1 MSGEFSAS
9 LAAFLLVS
17 VLIEL
22 TPGPNMVWLAI
33 VAATE
38 GRRSG
43 FFAVAG
49 VALGLAIVGTA
60 AALGLAALIAASPVL
75 FDSLRWAGA
84 LYLLWMAW
92 DGWRG
97 ADSDPAVAMQ
107 EYGLARSFRRGLVTN
122 LLNPKAAVFFVA
134 VLPGFTTTNG
144 AILGETILLSVVY
157 VTVATVIHAAIVAMA
172 GLASRLLDDPEQS
185 RLIRRGLSLCL
196 ALVALWFL
204 IATGAS

>member
-1 MSGEFSAS
+1 MSDGIPAS

-38 GRRSG
+38 GRKSG
-43 FFAVAG
+43 FAAVAG
-49 VALGLAIVGTA
+49 VASGLAIVGLA

-75 FDSLRWAGA
+75 YDSLRWAGA

-97 ADSDPAVAMQ
+97 ADEDPAIAMRG
-107 EYGLARSFRRGLVTN
+107 YGLARSFRRGLITN
-122 LLNPKAAVFFVA
+122 LLNPKAAIFFVA
-134 VLPGFTTTNG
+134 VLPGFTRPEG

-157 VTVATVIHAAIVAMA
+157 VAVATAIHAAIVVMA
-172 GLASRLLDDPEQS
+172 GLASRLLDDPVQS
-185 RLIRRGLSLCL
+185 RLVRRGLSLCL

-204 IATGAS
+204 IATGAG